1 MIIIQYGILV
11 LMLLI
16 SLVSCNNN
24 SNNSLGKDYYYMRKE
39 DTYDIGYPSWNFIYK
54 SDRQKKTIL
63 ERIPSDVLEYE
74 FNDKYIIA
82 KQKYNKQFLLNE
94 LTMELSSW
102 DGYYK
107 IYNREGIIYF
117 HEVPISLKKIHQV
130 IESDSNGLAVNID
143 KFADSIISHN
153 TYYKELLTPNKIN
166 YYIIDK
172 DKDSVLGP
180 LTKEEFEK
188 VKKEKS
194 IDLEFDEKK

>member
-1 MIIIQYGILV
+1 MIIIRYGILA

-16 SLVSCNNN
+16 SLVSCDDY
-24 SNNSLGKDYYYMRKE
+24 SNSLGKDYYYMRKE

-54 SDRQKKTIL
+54 SDRQKRTIL

-82 KQKYNKQFLLNE
+82 KQKHNKQFLLNE

-143 KFADSIISHN
+143 KFADSIISHS
-153 TYYKELLTPNKIN
+153 TYYKELLIPNKIN

-180 LTKEEFEK
+180 LTKEDFEK
-188 VKKEKS
+188 VKNKKR
-194 IDLEFDEKK
+194 IDLKFKEEK